1 MKPHLTRLLFAVLL
15 TALLLTGC
23 TTELVSEKAPYFET
37 FPGQFLV
44 GDVYILHKH
53 QKIDGDIAGIGTTL
67 IIEDGALVMGDIT
80 LIGSTLELEGRVAGE
95 LNIFAGSSG
104 IRNTAII
111 TGDVNQ
117 IFTAADIEP
126 NALVTGAINTYVFP
140 TVNGAPSGEE
150 IVDVFSWL
158 RPQRIL
164 LFKLA
169 QVLAMMLVTLIVISL
184 FTEPTLKVTHA
195 IRCNLPAAWGAGLLS
210 YIAVPIISIVF
221 IITICLSPVGLLVL
235 IAFLL
240 ALLWGWVA
248 LAAIIGNQVKILL
261 KLDWGVQASAV
272 LGAAIFGIGTA
283 LISFIP
289 CLGFFINMV
298 IASFGLG
305 GVLLSRF
312 GTCEEE
318 KQS

>member
-1 MKPHLTRLLFAVLL
+1 MKPRRTKFLLA
-15 TALLLTGC
+15 ALLAVMLLAGC
-23 TTELVSEKAPYFET
+23 STDLESSRQPYFET

-44 GDVYILHKH
+44 GDVYVLKKH
-53 QKIDGDIAGIGTTL
+53 QKIDGDVAGIGTTL

-80 LIGSTLELEGRVAGE
+80 LIGSTLDLEGRVAGD
-95 LNIFAGSSG
+95 LNIFAGSSV
-104 IRNTAII
+104 IRDTAIL
-111 TGDVNQ
+111 TGDLNQ
-117 IFTAADIEP
+117 LVTTADIEP
-126 NALVTGAINTYVFP
+126 KALVSGAINTYVFP
-140 TVNGAPSGEE
+140 SVRGVPTGEE
-150 IVDVFSWL
+150 VVDLFSWL

-164 LFKLA
+164 LFKFG

-184 FTEPTLKVTHA
+184 FTEPTLKVTRA

-210 YIAVPIISIVF
+210 YIAAPIISVAL

-235 IAFLL
+235 VAFLL
-240 ALLWGWVA
+240 SLLWGWVA
-248 LAAIIGNQVKILL
+248 LATIIGNQVKIWL
-261 KLDWGVQASAV
+261 KLDWGVQVSAI
-272 LGAAIFGIGTA
+272 LGAAIFGISTA

-312 GTCEEE
+312 GTCEDEDLI
-318 KQS
+318 

>member
-1 MKPHLTRLLFAVLL
+1 MKTHRAKLLWAALL
-15 TALLLTGC
+15 AALLLTAC
-23 TTELVSEKAPYFET
+23 SADLVSDRSPSFET

-44 GDVYILHKH
+44 GDVYILKNN

-80 LIGSTLELEGRVAGE
+80 LIGSTLELDGRVAGD
-95 LNIFAGSSG
+95 LNIFAGSSV
-104 IRNTAII
+104 IRDTASI
-111 TGDVNQ
+111 TGDLNQ

-126 NALVTGAINTYVFP
+126 NALVTGAIHSYEFP
-140 TVNGAPSGEE
+140 TIDGAPSGEK
-150 IVDVFSWL
+150 IVDLFSWL
-158 RPQRIL
+158 RPQRIV
-164 LFKLA
+164 LFKLV

-184 FTEPTLKVTHA
+184 FTEPTLKVTRA
-195 IRCNLPAAWGAGLLS
+195 IRGNLPAAWGAGLLT
-210 YIAVPIISIVF
+210 YIAAPIISIVF

-248 LAAIIGNQVKILL
+248 LASIIGNQAKLWL
-261 KLDWGVQASAV
+261 SLDWGEQSSSI
-272 LGAAIFGIGTA
+272 LGAAVLGIGTA

-312 GTCEEE
+312 GTSEG
-318 KQS
+318 

>member
-1 MKPHLTRLLFAVLL
+1 MKPHRIKLLFTVLL
-15 TALLLTGC
+15 AALLLTSC
-23 TTELVSEKAPYFET
+23 TSDLVSDKAPYFET

-67 IIEDGALVMGDIT
+67 IIEDGALVMGDIS
-80 LIGSTLELEGRVAGE
+80 LIGSTLDIEGRIAGE
-95 LNIFAGSSG
+95 LNVFAGSSV
-104 IRNTAII
+104 IRDTAII
-111 TGDVNQ
+111 TGDINQ
-117 IFTAADIEP
+117 VFTAVNIAP
-126 NALVTGAINTYVFP
+126 NALVSGAINTYIFP
-140 TVNGAPSGEE
+140 NITRAPSGEE
-150 IVDVFSWL
+150 ITRLLSWL
-158 RPQRIL
+158 RPQRIF
-164 LFKLA
+164 LFKLG
-169 QVLAMMLVTLIVISL
+169 QVLAMMLATLLVIIL
-184 FTEPTLKVTHA
+184 FTDPTLKVTRA

-210 YIAVPIISIVF
+210 YIAAPIISIVF

-240 ALLWGWVA
+240 SLLWGWVA
-248 LAAIIGNQVKILL
+248 LAAIIGNQVKIWL

-272 LGAAIFGIGTA
+272 LGAAVFGFGTA

-298 IASFGLG
+298 ISSFGLG

-318 KQS
+318 K

>member
-1 MKPHLTRLLFAVLL
+1 MKSRRTKLLLAALL
-15 TALLLTGC
+15 AALLLVGC
-23 TTELVSEKAPYFET
+23 SIDLGIGRPPSPET

-44 GDVYILHKH
+44 GDVYILKNH

-67 IIEDGALVMGDIT
+67 IIEDGATVMGDIS
-80 LIGSTLELEGRVAGE
+80 LIGGTLEIEGRVAGE
-95 LNIFAGSSG
+95 LNIFAGSSV
-104 IRNTAII
+104 IRDTAII
-111 TGDVNQ
+111 NGDVNQ
-117 IFTAADIEP
+117 IFTAAKIEP

-140 TVNGAPSGEE
+140 TASGAPGGEE
-150 IVDVFSWL
+150 VVNLFSWL
-158 RPQRIL
+158 HPQRIL
-164 LFKLA
+164 LFKIG
-169 QVLAMMLVTLIVISL
+169 QVLAMMLATLIVISL

-195 IRCNLPAAWGAGLLS
+195 IRSNLPAAWGAGLLS
-210 YIAVPIISIVF
+210 YIAAPIISIVF

-312 GTCEEE
+312 GTSEEE
-318 KQS
+318 KQI

>member
-1 MKPHLTRLLFAVLL
+1 MA
-15 TALLLTGC
+15 ALLLSGC
-23 TTELVSEKAPYFET
+23 TPDLESDRTPYFET

-67 IIEDGALVMGDIT
+67 IIEEGALVMGDIS
-80 LIGSTLELEGRVAGE
+80 LVGSTLELDGRVAGD
-95 LNIFAGSSG
+95 LNIFAGTSLISG
-104 IRNTAII
+104 TAIV
-111 TGDVNQ
+111 TGDINQ
-117 IFTAADIEP
+117 TFPAAEIEP
-126 NALVTGAINTYVFP
+126 NALVSGEINTYVIP
-140 TVNGAPSGEE
+140 TLGGAPSGEQ
-150 IVDVFSWL
+150 VANLFSWL

-164 LFKLA
+164 LFKLG
-169 QVLAMMLVTLIVISL
+169 QVLAMMLVTLIVINL
-184 FTEPTLKVTHA
+184 FTEPTLKVNRA

-210 YIAVPIISIVF
+210 YIAAPIISIVF

-248 LAAIIGNQVKILL
+248 LASIIGSQVKLWL
-261 KLDWGVQASAV
+261 KLDWDVQPSTV
-272 LGAAIFGIGTA
+272 LGAAVLGIATA

-312 GTCEEE
+312 GTCEE
-318 KQS
+318 